1 MHHTCVDTAGH
12 EWADKESV
20 DEETD
25 VNSVDFKGFVQSE
38 LEALSAGIDDF
49 SSDLSGLF
57 THEEF
62 AKL

>member
-1 MHHTCVDTAGH
+1 MHHTRVDTAGH
-12 EWADKESV
+12 EWADEESV

-38 LEALSAGIDDF
+38 LQALSAGIA
-49 SSDLSGLF
+49 SDLSGLF